1 MSYNLDFKKFV
12 NKIIFLSVVIL
23 VLSFVIIYAF
33 DLEVYITPV
42 LLGWLISFL
51 NVLAG
56 SLVINRSFKEEG
68 TGFINKI
75 LLSLVVRLFTVVGLL
90 FILIYFFRLD
100 KLSLAVVFFFFYTI
114 FLILEINFLTLKS
127 KKINS

>member
-1 MSYNLDFKKFV
+1 MSYNPDFKKFI

-33 DLEVYITPV
+33 DLEVYIIPL

-56 SLVINRSFKEEG
+56 SVVINRSFKEEG

-90 FILIYFFRLD
+90 FVLIYFLRLD